1 MYKIIIIRVFF
12 LEKNF
17 RVGKTKFSRNER
29 GQAKMHKIYV
39 VHTLST
45 CTSFSMLE
53 SENMTGLA
61 LVLISFNI
69 FFQ

>member
-1 MYKIIIIRVFF
+1 
-12 LEKNF
+12 
-17 RVGKTKFSRNER
+17 
-29 GQAKMHKIYV
+29 MHKIYA

-61 LVLISFNI
+61 LVLINLISFNL
-69 FFQ
+69 FQQFAR